1 MAMMKPFLTK
11 TLDVITFGTLSRRQR
26 GNTTVESHV
35 QAQQSLSTNSFQV
48 PEHEDCENGWSIY
61 STSHTSENLE
71 TLEDDV
77 LFCKNNVFLK
87 FPGKRTRSPSNSSN
101 TSSTN
106 SGGSLT
112 ESVGHSIPMRSL
124 SGSNCVSGDN
134 IILIPGYLY
143 ISTRGSDFGQTLIL
157 NWTPNSIISPDDS
170 VQSPKGANPV
180 DKPSCSSVSIDLG
193 QMESIHVFY
202 QTGSDVTTGEVVIS
216 TRERRY
222 KVFYFKNGGLNDL
235 IKKFRSWKYFNYQH
249 QSQVQQY
256 LFTVFRPRLS
266 LAELHP
272 EEGLVFGILTD
283 LMWSQLQD
291 PTGRVLDKRLVLQTV
306 FFRGLHSSLRKELW
320 PYLLG
325 LIDFEIPVRQKKEKS
340 KQNQDVYKQIN
351 YKREQLQSQSDAS
364 LLQQIIND
372 VNRTDRSH
380 PFYKGEGNK
389 NLDRLQQILLNYLL
403 IYRTDISYCQGMT
416 DLLSPLLYTMDD
428 NAEAFFCFTSVV
440 ERSPFFKPAKDR
452 VSLRRQVTL
461 LLALIQVLLPWFYTY
476 LMDVEGGP
484 SLLFAH
490 RWLLVCMKREFK
502 MDDTLC
508 IWEACWTNYS
518 TNSFH
523 LFVCVAVVAIYGQ
536 RSVDQNMNINELTIH
551 FNSLSNSLP
560 VDIVLSQA
568 RGYLYQF
575 TKCPEVPC
583 VLRSIM
589 FDDFWE
595 GTRSPKLACEGSG
608 SCCRGNVPLSIVT

>member
-351 YKREQLQSQSDAS
+351 YKREQLQSQPDAS